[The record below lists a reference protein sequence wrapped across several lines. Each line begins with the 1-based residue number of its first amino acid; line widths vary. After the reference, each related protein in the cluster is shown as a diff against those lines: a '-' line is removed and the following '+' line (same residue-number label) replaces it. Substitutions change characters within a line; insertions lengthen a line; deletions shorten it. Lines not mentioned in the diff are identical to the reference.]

1 MTLQY
6 VFQGTII
13 TEWCGDKREPGIFQ
27 WDYIEG
33 AVGLHGDLT
42 KHCRNQTP
50 LLTKLTNERKQ
61 SVLYVLLNY
70 VSLQKKKKKSI
81 CHQMNHDDIC
91 AASYT
96 AHIIAS

>member
-1 MTLQY
+1 MFSKGQQSLND
-6 VFQGTII
+6 VEI
-13 TEWCGDKREPGIFQ
+13 TGKQAYFQ

-33 AVGLHGDLT
+33 AVGLRGDLT

-50 LLTKLTNERKQ
+50 SLTKLANERKQ
-61 SVLYVLLNY
+61 SVLHDLLNH

-81 CHQMNHDDIC
+81 CHQMNHD
-91 AASYT
+91 